1 MGKRGP
7 APKPTALRVLHGDRK
22 DRINRNEP
30 QPRVAEPQP
39 PAGLS
44 DEVLGHW
51 HFYVGELRAMHT
63 LAAADRDSLVCL
75 CEAVARHR
83 RASELLAGSD
93 VLVKG
98 LHGGL
103 VRNPAVAV
111 QRDAALEIR
120 AFAQEFG
127 LTPSARSVIKLP
139 EGSVGDG
146 ADLLSG

>member
-7 APKPTALRVLHGDRK
+7 APKPTALRLLHGDRK

-30 QPRVAEPQP
+30 RPRVADPEPP
-39 PAGLS
+39 EGVAE
-44 DEVLGHW
+44 DVLEHW
-51 HFYVGELRAMHT
+51 HFYVDELRAMQT
-63 LAAADRDSLVCL
+63 LAHCDRDSLLCL

-83 RASELLAGSD
+83 RASALLAGSD
-93 VLVKG
+93 VLIKG

-127 LTPSARSVIKLP
+127 LTPSARSGIKMP
-139 EGSVGDG
+139 EGGEADG
-146 ADLLSG
+146 ADLLNG